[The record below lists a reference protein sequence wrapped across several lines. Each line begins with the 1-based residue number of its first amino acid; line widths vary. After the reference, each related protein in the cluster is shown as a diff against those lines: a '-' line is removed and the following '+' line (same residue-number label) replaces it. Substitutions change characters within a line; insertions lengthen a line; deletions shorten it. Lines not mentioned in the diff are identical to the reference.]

1 MARHDKSDFKTIN
14 KKYVVKIFYLE
25 GKSGSVGSYEN
36 KGDIKRLLPSLT
48 EGTHKGEYEVITHPY
63 SAIEVFLLATTF
75 YVIRQKF
82 DQSLIEFNSPGGFFG
97 SNDDEYITVYKERF
111 KLLNED
117 AFLQTSEGKKKIYF
131 FKQTMQS
138 AQAKDAVCIEEIADG
153 FENGFVENGM
163 PIFEDSFYEFF
174 KDFEKEHGSN
184 FDDKVA
190 QDDMWAYEDLKK
202 ARDNAMRPF
211 KSVPMDENYKF
222 YIDMSL
228 STIVDEVLEELFPF
242 YGFFGS
248 KGYAKIAKSMANYIF
263 SKSSIKE
270 IFMEN
275 IGEFRIFTS
284 LGDENIRVMIA
295 DEKRAKGLSKKLKV
309 KAFADIVEVKKN
321 IFAYFEVTDNLN
333 PKDASIHLKKLKNIP
348 KDFKAPIYKSVVLK
362 ATGKFFTSSAK
373 TTLKTIITGSGF
385 NFILDSLYISEY
397 EKHKRQY
404 EDILYKYYTHKHDEP
419 YAVKNISL
427 APMSKGTKEYIYY
440 PMQIHSSF
448 MNVDLKRTIIGGR
461 LSSGG
466 LDYHKFFYYDI
477 NDIYTK
483 TNSSLSK
490 NMPLNKLI
498 AYLCLDELRTTYK
511 DDQSFF
517 NHLKTHDMPFEPKEL
532 MVADSKRPLDIS
544 NSSFMDYTQRR
555 EIYEMYKEAQR
566 SDDEAVEFISP
577 IDSYNEAMEILQDF
591 KEGNFNTDTTSKEP
605 KVDNKARRLLQALD
619 VIGKNNIKGIYVG
632 CKEYY
637 EYKNSTTKEPPKKT
651 PPRLIGRL
659 ATTIIMEDGLFLG

>member
-1 MARHDKSDFKTIN
+1 
-14 KKYVVKIFYLE
+14 
-25 GKSGSVGSYEN
+25 
-36 KGDIKRLLPSLT
+36 
-48 EGTHKGEYEVITHPY
+48 
-63 SAIEVFLLATTF
+63 
-75 YVIRQKF
+75 
-82 DQSLIEFNSPGGFFG
+82 
-97 SNDDEYITVYKERF
+97 
-111 KLLNED
+111 
-117 AFLQTSEGKKKIYF
+117 
-131 FKQTMQS
+131 
-138 AQAKDAVCIEEIADG
+138 
-153 FENGFVENGM
+153 M

-174 KDFEKEHGSN
+174 KDFEKEYGSN

-190 QDDMWAYEDLKK
+190 QDERWAYEDLKK
-202 ARDNAMRPF
+202 AHDNAMRPF

-222 YIDMSL
+222 YIDLSL

-242 YGFFGS
+242 YRYFKGE
-248 KGYAKIAKSMANYIF
+248 GYANITKSMTNYIF
-263 SKSSIKE
+263 SKSGIKE

-309 KAFADIVEVKKN
+309 KAFAGIVEIKKN
-321 IFAYFEVTDNLN
+321 IFAYYEVTDNLN
-333 PKDASIHLKKLKNIP
+333 SKDASIHLKKLKNIL
-348 KDFKAPIYKSVVLK
+348 KEFKAPVYKSVVLK
-362 ATGKFFTSSAK
+362 ATGKFFTNSAK
-373 TTLKTIITGSGF
+373 TTLKTIVTGSGL

-427 APMSKGTKEYIYY
+427 APMSKDTKEYIYY

-517 NHLKTHDMPFEPKEL
+517 NHLKNHDMPFEPKEL

-544 NSSFMDYTQRR
+544 ASSFMDYTQRR
-555 EIYEMYKEAQR
+555 EIYEMYSVGTEEEV
-566 SDDEAVEFISP
+566 DVP
-577 IDSYNEAMEILQDF
+577 IDKYNEAMEILQDF
-591 KEGNFNTDTTSKEP
+591 KEGNFNTDTTSSEP

-632 CKEYY
+632 CKIQI
-637 EYKNSTTKEPPKKT
+637 KDKTKKDI
-651 PPRLIGRL
+651 PPRLVGRL

>member
-1 MARHDKSDFKTIN
+1 
-14 KKYVVKIFYLE
+14 
-25 GKSGSVGSYEN
+25 
-36 KGDIKRLLPSLT
+36 
-48 EGTHKGEYEVITHPY
+48 
-63 SAIEVFLLATTF
+63 
-75 YVIRQKF
+75 
-82 DQSLIEFNSPGGFFG
+82 
-97 SNDDEYITVYKERF
+97 
-111 KLLNED
+111 
-117 AFLQTSEGKKKIYF
+117 
-131 FKQTMQS
+131 
-138 AQAKDAVCIEEIADG
+138 
-153 FENGFVENGM
+153 
-163 PIFEDSFYEFF
+163 
-174 KDFEKEHGSN
+174 
-184 FDDKVA
+184 
-190 QDDMWAYEDLKK
+190 
-202 ARDNAMRPF
+202 MRPF

-275 IGEFRIFTS
+275 IGELRIFAS
-284 LGDENIRVMIA
+284 LGS
-295 DEKRAKGLSKKLKV
+295 EKRVKRLSKKLKV
-309 KAFADIVEVKKN
+309 KAFAAIVEIKKN
-321 IFAYFEVTDNLN
+321 IFAYFEATDNLN
-333 PKDASIHLKKLKNIP
+333 PKNASIHLKKLKNIL
-348 KDFKAPIYKSVVLK
+348 KDFKAPIYRSVVLK
-362 ATGKFFTSSAK
+362 VTGKFFTNSAK
-373 TTLKTIITGSGF
+373 TTLKTIITGSGL

-404 EDILYKYYTHKHDEP
+404 EDILYKYYTHKYDEP

-427 APMSKGTKEYIYY
+427 APMSKDTKEYTYY

-517 NHLKTHDMPFEPKEL
+517 NHLKNHDMPFEPKEL

-544 NSSFMDYTQRR
+544 ASSFMDYTQRR
-555 EIYEMYKEAQR
+555 EIYEMYKEAQTR
-566 SDDEAVEFISP
+566 GKSMANMESA

-591 KEGNFNTDTTSKEP
+591 KEGNFNTDTTDKES

-619 VIGKNNIKGIYVG
+619 VIGKNNIKGLYVG

-637 EYKNSTTKEPPKKT
+637 EYKNSAVKERPKQT
-651 PPRLIGRL
+651 PPRLVGRL

>member
-1 MARHDKSDFKTIN
+1 
-14 KKYVVKIFYLE
+14 
-25 GKSGSVGSYEN
+25 
-36 KGDIKRLLPSLT
+36 
-48 EGTHKGEYEVITHPY
+48 
-63 SAIEVFLLATTF
+63 
-75 YVIRQKF
+75 
-82 DQSLIEFNSPGGFFG
+82 
-97 SNDDEYITVYKERF
+97 
-111 KLLNED
+111 
-117 AFLQTSEGKKKIYF
+117 
-131 FKQTMQS
+131 MQS

-174 KDFEKEHGSN
+174 KDFEKEYGSN

-544 NSSFMDYTQRR
+544 ASSFMDYTQRR
-555 EIYEMYKEAQR
+555 EIYEMYSVGTEEEV
-566 SDDEAVEFISP
+566 DVP
-577 IDSYNEAMEILQDF
+577 IDKYNEAMEILQDF